1 MNALLSNL
9 GLSAEAKLLRKD
21 ALGGSDANIVMSG
34 DEKKLLKLWRE
45 KRGEAEPEDLS
56 DILAVQ
62 MGSFT
67 EPFNVAWFE
76 KNTGYVV
83 THRGLALRS
92 KQHAFMACTLDGL
105 VSEQWPEADG
115 DLNGHEL
122 GVFEAK
128 HCGTRNTDAELFARY
143 VPQLTHNCLV
153 AGERR
158 AWLSVFKGNGDW
170 VMFEYELDDAYAER
184 LVAAETDFWEHVRSG
199 TPPCPVEPE
208 PTPKPVGVVEYDMEA
223 LGNNAWASFAGE
235 YLETKLAADR
245 HEAAKKEIK
254 ELVPADASKAFGH
267 GVEVRRDKRGAL
279 RFYQTG
285 EGNDGQ

>member
-1 MNALLSNL
+1 MNDILSTL
-9 GLSAEAKLLRKD
+9 GLSAEQKALRQTS
-21 ALGGSDANIVMSG
+21 LGGSDANTIMGG
-34 DEKKLLKLWRE
+34 DEKKLLRLWKE

-76 KNTGYVV
+76 KQTGFTVAEC
-83 THRGLALRS
+83 GIALRDES
-92 KQHAFMACTLDGL
+92 NCARPFMACTLDGK
-105 VSEQWPEADG
+105 VYVDDNG
-115 DLNGHEL
+115 DPA

-128 HCGTRNTDAELFARY
+128 HCGTRSTDAEIFARY

-170 VMFEYELDDAYAER
+170 VMFEYQLDDDYAAR
-184 LVAAETDFWEHVRSG
+184 LIAAEEAFWECVRTG
-199 TPPCPVEPE
+199 KPPCAVPSE

-223 LGNNAWASFAGE
+223 SGNNAWAAFAGE

-245 HEAAKKEIK
+245 HATAKDELKA
-254 ELVPADASKAFGH
+254 LVPPDASKCFGH
-267 GVEVRRDKRGAL
+267 GVEIRRDKRGSL
-279 RFYQTG
+279 RFYDKG
-285 EGNDGQ
+285 EE

>member
-1 MNALLSNL
+1 MNALLSSL
-9 GLSAEAKLLRKD
+9 GLSAEQRLLRKD
-21 ALGGSDANIVMSG
+21 AIGGSDANIIMGG
-34 DEKKLLKLWRE
+34 DEKKLLRLWRE
-45 KRGEAEPEDLS
+45 KRAEAESEDLS

-67 EPFNVAWFE
+67 EPFNAAWFE

-92 KQHAFMACTLDGL
+92 KNHPFMGCTLDGL

-115 DLNGHEL
+115 DLNGREL

-128 HCGTRNTDAELFARY
+128 HCGTRSTDAEIFARY

-158 AWLSVFKGNGDW
+158 AWLSAFKGNGDW
-170 VMFEYELDDAYAER
+170 VMFEYALDDAYAER
-184 LVAAETDFWEHVRSG
+184 LTDAEAAFWNCVRTG
-199 TPPCPVEPE
+199 EPPCSVPSEPS
-208 PTPKPVGVVEYDMEA
+208 PKPVGVIEYDMA
-223 LGNNAWASFAGE
+223 ASNAWANFAGE

-245 HEAAKKEIK
+245 HEGARRELKA
-254 ELVPADASKAFGH
+254 LVPEDASECFGH
-267 GVEVRRDKRGAL
+267 GIIIKRDKRGAL
-279 RFYQTG
+279 RFTEQG
-285 EGNDGQ
+285 EE